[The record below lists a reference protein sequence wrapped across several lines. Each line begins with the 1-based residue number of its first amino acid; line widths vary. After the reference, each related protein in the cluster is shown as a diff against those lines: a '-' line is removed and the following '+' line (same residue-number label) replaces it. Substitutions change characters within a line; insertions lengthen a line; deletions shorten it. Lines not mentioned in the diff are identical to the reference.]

1 MIGAY
6 RAALQAACAVAIVL
20 GSGLAAAADSSYNQ
34 SPTQSVTTA
43 GDTRSTIQGQVDPHN
58 RGVQR
63 FLGIPFAA
71 PPIGALRWHAP
82 ADPPAW
88 RGIRSAVQF
97 GSQCA
102 QVSGL
107 FDPQADPAKFGEVT
121 GSEDCLYLNV
131 FRPNTSSSNLPVLYW
146 IYGGANLAGGANDP
160 IYDGAKF
167 AAADDAVV
175 VTVNYRLGMLGFL
188 YEPAL
193 HTGSN
198 TAQDNSGNFTTL
210 DLVKGLNWVNRN
222 ITTFGGN
229 SSNITLGGQSAGCI
243 DTWGLIQT
251 PLAAGKFQKAIC
263 LSGIPNMYPT
273 VLGQGFAHQMEDGL
287 LAERMPGRTSQQV
300 DAKRAAMSPS
310 AIASLLENASAAA
323 IIKNTPQP
331 VNPGHFLDG
340 TVLPSVLGV
349 PGILRCSYNR
359 VPMIVGSVNTEGSL
373 FVGLG
378 GGWQVT
384 PQTLWSMMN
393 AGTPAAS
400 DSAIVA
406 PAWQPAPGRPFA
418 SGGYAQTSR
427 ALSDL
432 VVFLTD
438 QIDRYLQGQVLCRPS
453 PLYRYQFQWANEPQP
468 WQDIYGTEHALDVPF
483 VFDNFTR
490 PSFLGYAFTP
500 TNQTDREDLS
510 KLLNGYFAN
519 FLWNGDPND
528 SRNAPRPY
536 SGAPHWNAWT
546 DLIGFNK
553 RMMLNASLGKADAGR
568 SSFMSRD
575 EELTATTDI
584 LSLPPVGYAYA
595 SAFLKSFVPQA
606 WLTEL
611 GLSVP

>member
-1 MIGAY
+1 VQAEQILTIAAY
-6 RAALQAACAVAIVL
+6 
-20 GSGLAAAADSSYNQ
+20 S
-34 SPTQSVTTA
+34 
-43 GDTRSTIQGQVDPHN
+43 
-58 RGVQR
+58 
-63 FLGIPFAA
+63 
-71 PPIGALRWHAP
+71 
-82 ADPPAW
+82 
-88 RGIRSAVQF
+88 
-97 GSQCA
+97 
-102 QVSGL
+102 
-107 FDPQADPAKFGEVT
+107 
-121 GSEDCLYLNV
+121 LYLNV

-175 VTVNYRLGMLGFL
+175 VTANYRLGMLGFL

-198 TAQDNSGNFTTL
+198 TAQDDSGNFTTL

-229 SSNITLGGQSAGCI
+229 SSNITIGGQSAGCI

-287 LAERMPGRTSQQV
+287 
-300 DAKRAAMSPS
+300 
-310 AIASLLENASAAA
+310 
-323 IIKNTPQP
+323 

-483 VFDNFTR
+483 VFDNFTL

-536 SGAPHWNAWT
+536 SGAPYWNAWT